1 MRTPRAILIVE
12 ADLPTLFDLLDVLR
26 DAGYECTGAATYEAG
41 RQLLSVESFDLA
53 IVDARL
59 GPLNGLHLIRQCRL
73 TFPGME
79 AIALTWV
86 YDQEAR
92 DEARRYGAASL
103 DLPVV
108 PRRLLALVARLLSQ
122 LVHRRRWIRKRVR
135 LEAGVLVD
143 ERPAS
148 LVDVCYGGVQ
158 FETTGVEGDLPEV
171 VRLTV
176 PTLDQPLLVAPV
188 WSHRAEETQR
198 LRCGATVVTRGGP
211 VVRAWRD
218 MVDALPAARPDSP
231 A

>member
-12 ADLPTLFDLLDVLR
+12 ADLPSLFGLLDVLR

-53 IVDARL
+53 IVNARL

-73 TFPGME
+73 RSPGME
-79 AIALTWV
+79 TIALTSV

-92 DEARRYGAASL
+92 DEVRRYGAASI
-103 DLPVV
+103 DLPVA
-108 PRRLLALVARLLSQ
+108 PRRLLALVAKSLSL
-122 LVHRRRWIRKRVR
+122 LVHRRRWVRKPVR
-135 LEAGVLVD
+135 LDAGVTVD
-143 ERPAS
+143 ERPAA

-158 FETTGVEGDLPEV
+158 FETSGLEGDLPDV
-171 VRLTV
+171 VRLAV
-176 PTLDQPLLVAPV
+176 PALGQPLLVAPV

-198 LRCGATVVTRGGP
+198 LRCGATVLSRGGP

-218 MVDALPAARPDSP
+218 MVDTLPAARPDSP